1 MALVTVSRSPPASG
15 HSTPV
20 GPTVSLAWLWSCPR
34 SWLPVGPGGVLA
46 AHGQPPL
53 KPRGVRRG
61 PSRLRL
67 ERLGGDLEATGNSDQ
82 GKIRSPERL
91 RRPYPALGPDL
102 GQTLRH
108 LQQRSPS
115 LTSGCRPGPGPG
127 SASVSTWKVDWN
139 RKGSDTLSGS
149 FPHCV
154 GGAGGGGRGRG
165 ADPCTPNPSTLNL
178 GRSPFPPL
186 HSALGAAFS
195 AGPGVPAQKP
205 APAKVSASPYT
216 HTSIQPPGLAT
227 ALWEDLQPKP
237 AT

>member
-91 RRPYPALGPDL
+91 RRPYPALAQTWAKPSGISSSAPPPLPLAAGLDL
-102 GQTLRH
+102 GPAPPV
-108 LQQRSPS
+108 SPRGKWTGTEKD
-115 LTSGCRPGPGPG
+115 LTPFLVPFPTAWAGPG
-127 SASVSTWKVDWN
+127 
-139 RKGSDTLSGS
+139 R
-149 FPHCV
+149 
-154 GGAGGGGRGRG
+154 GGGDEGGGRI
-165 ADPCTPNPSTLNL
+165 
-178 GRSPFPPL
+178 
-186 HSALGAAFS
+186 
-195 AGPGVPAQKP
+195 P
-205 APAKVSASPYT
+205 APPT
-216 HTSIQPPGLAT
+216 
-227 ALWEDLQPKP
+227 P
-237 AT
+237 AP